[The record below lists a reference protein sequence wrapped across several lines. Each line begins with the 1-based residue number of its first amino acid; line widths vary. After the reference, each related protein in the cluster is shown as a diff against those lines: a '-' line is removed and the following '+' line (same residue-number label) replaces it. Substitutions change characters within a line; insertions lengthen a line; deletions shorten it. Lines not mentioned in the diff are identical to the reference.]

1 MSVRIWHFGKD
12 WKPEMGSSPTA
23 ANGHYEV
30 SYEGAVL
37 SLREMNGYDD
47 SDFYALVWDD
57 AAGAPKEVQYA
68 TTRGWTYNN
77 GADVDATPE
86 VLAKYAAYTAAKQ
99 KAAALYAAQQAAAAP
114 HKGAL
119 VKVAKGRKFPK
130 GKLGKQIGD
139 ASLAFHHKPYRNGYV
154 DIKVYK
160 ALVMWLD
167 GSGADYVD
175 VKNLEVVEAEA
186 GLAAQAAALAA

>member
-1 MSVRIWHFGKD
+1 MSVRIWHFHPG
-12 WKPEMGSSPTA
+12 WKPEMGSSPSD
-23 ANGHYEV
+23 ANGYHEV
-30 SYEGAVL
+30 SYEGAVI

-57 AAGAPKEVQYA
+57 AAGAPKEIQYA

-77 GADVDATPE
+77 SAGVDATPE
-86 VLAKYAAYTAAKQ
+86 VLAKYEAYE
-99 KAAALYAAQQAAAAP
+99 AALAKKRQVARLMAYAKAP

-119 VKVAKGRKFPK
+119 VQVVKGRKFPQ
-130 GKLGKQIGD
+130 GQMGKQIGD
-139 ASLAFHHKPYRNGYV
+139 ASLAFQYKPYRNGYT

-160 ALVMWLD
+160 ALVAWVD

-175 VKNLEVVEAEA
+175 VKNLAVVEA
-186 GLAAQAAALAA
+186 AADVMAELKEVA